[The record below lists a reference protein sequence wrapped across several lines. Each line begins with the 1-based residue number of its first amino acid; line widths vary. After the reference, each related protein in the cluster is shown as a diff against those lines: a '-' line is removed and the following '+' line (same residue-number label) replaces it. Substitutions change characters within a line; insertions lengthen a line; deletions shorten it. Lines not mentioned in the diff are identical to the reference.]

1 MLIHKRPRT
10 SLNYSNESIAF
21 IEYSNDTEDIY
32 KNVETY
38 NPNNK
43 QKMLIIFRD
52 MTADMFN
59 NKKRNLIL
67 TEFFIKGRKHVSLIF
82 ITAILFRC
90 FEKY

>member
-1 MLIHKRPRT
+1 MLICKRQRT
-10 SLNYSNESIAF
+10 SLNYSSDSIAF

-43 QKMLIIFRD
+43 KMLIIFRD

-59 NKKRNLIL
+59 NKKRKKTCFSYFYHGNI
-67 TEFFIKGRKHVSLIF
+67 ISLF
-82 ITAILFRC
+82 
-90 FEKY
+90 

>member
-1 MLIHKRPRT
+1 MLIRKRQRT
-10 SLNYSNESIAF
+10 SLNYSSDSIAF

-38 NPNNK
+38 NTKNK
-43 QKMLIIFRD
+43 KMLIIFRD

-90 FEKY
+90 SEKY

>member
-1 MLIHKRPRT
+1 
-10 SLNYSNESIAF
+10 
-21 IEYSNDTEDIY
+21 
-32 KNVETY
+32 
-38 NPNNK
+38 
-43 QKMLIIFRD
+43 MLIIFRD

-90 FEKY
+90 FEKYQTKFNMLLCYENSKQRRTLTNRI